1 MIKRVPNYLT
11 IARIVLSFVILFYFV
26 YMGSISAS
34 FGTMLANWTLVAIF
48 LLASLTDFL
57 DGYIARRVNNGIT
70 FFGEVFDPLADKML
84 MLSALLGLL
93 AIDRAPLLA
102 VFLILARE
110 FFITGL
116 RVIAVKKDI
125 KVSASNLGKWKTGL
139 QITALSFLMAGFLV
153 VGEWLLWIAV
163 ALTLYSGYKYT
174 KEYLG

>member
-1 MIKRVPNYLT
+1 VIKKVPNYLT
-11 IARIVLSFVILFYFV
+11 LTRIALSFVILFYFI
-26 YMGSISAS
+26 YMGNISAS
-34 FGTMLANWTLVAIF
+34 FGTFLANWALLAIF

-57 DGYIARRVNNGIT
+57 DGYIARRVNNGVS

-84 MLSALLGLL
+84 MLSALLGLV
-93 AIDRAPLLA
+93 AVDRASLLA

-125 KVSASNLGKWKTGL
+125 KVSASSLGKWKTGL
-139 QITALSFLMAGFLV
+139 QITAISFLMAGFLV